1 MAGRRYS
8 VDSSEVIA
16 VGSMRCSATNDRNYK
31 TQSISANRVGPEK
44 AAGSN
49 VVRPHT
55 ARRNRKVGAG
65 FDATIG
71 WYQGTGLA
79 PRR

>member
-1 MAGRRYS
+1 
-8 VDSSEVIA
+8 
-16 VGSMRCSATNDRNYK
+16 MRCSATNDRNYK
-31 TQSISANRVGPEK
+31 AQSISANRVGPEK

-71 WYQGTGLA
+71 GTRELGSHHVVDVVDVE
-79 PRR
+79 RKC